1 MSPPEERKEERK
13 KKRKKKTESGP
24 TTLSCGDGI
33 GTWLFRWLSV
43 PNLGC
48 KSIEDDDDHICLL
61 AGCACKGENREP
73 LMWFSFGPTFLR
85 IVYTNCYSQL
95 QFEEC
100 CTFYIVLNSE
110 L

>member
-1 MSPPEERKEERK
+1 MSPPEERKKEKEE
-13 KKRKKKTESGP
+13 KKTESGP
-24 TTLSCGDGI
+24 TALSCGDGI

-48 KSIEDDDDHICLL
+48 KSNQDDDDHICLL
-61 AGCACKGENREP
+61 AGCACKGETREP

-85 IVYTNCYSQL
+85 IVYTKCYSEL

-100 CTFYIVLNSE
+100 CTFYIVQNSE